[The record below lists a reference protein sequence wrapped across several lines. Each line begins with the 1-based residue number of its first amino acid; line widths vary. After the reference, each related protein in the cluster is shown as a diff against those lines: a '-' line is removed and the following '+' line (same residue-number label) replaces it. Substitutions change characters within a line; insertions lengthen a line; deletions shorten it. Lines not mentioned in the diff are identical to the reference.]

1 MLLEKRAAKTEGDL
15 KVFPHR
21 LDISVGELEVALLG
35 VEYPAQKRDLIARAR
50 INGASDDIMTFLHL
64 LPEDKYPH
72 FYDIAFM
79 AWSFLIV

>member
-1 MLLEKRAAKTEGDL
+1 MTMILEKGVNGTGAATK
-15 KVFPHR
+15 R
-21 LDISVGELEVALLG
+21 CLDISVAELESSLRGA
-35 VEYPAQKRDLIARAR
+35 EYPAQKHDLIARAR
-50 INGASDDIMTFLHL
+50 LNGASDDIKAFLHL

>member
-1 MLLEKRAAKTEGDL
+1 MTMILEKNANRTGAGTKR
-15 KVFPHR
+15 R
-21 LDISVGELEVALLG
+21 LDISVAELESSLRGA
-35 VEYPAQKRDLIARAR
+35 EYPAQKRDLIARAR
-50 INGASDDIMTFLHL
+50 LNGASDDIMTFLHL